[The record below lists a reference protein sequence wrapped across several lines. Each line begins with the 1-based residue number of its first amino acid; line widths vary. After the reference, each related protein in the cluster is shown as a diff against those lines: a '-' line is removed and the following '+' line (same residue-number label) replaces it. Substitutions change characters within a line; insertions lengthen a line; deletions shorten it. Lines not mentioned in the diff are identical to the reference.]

1 MQSYQLLLVESSMR
15 DAFLIVAELER
26 AGLKVEFER
35 VETAAYMEMAL
46 DTKAWDFIICD
57 AHLTAFGWLD
67 ALAIYKGKGLDIPF
81 IMVSNTCDEDLA
93 VERIKA
99 GVHEHVLKDSLAR
112 LPAAVERELRSAH
125 ERRIRNGIHDSTQEK
140 LEESERLGLIRELAS
155 GLSPISD
162 SKIE

>member
-1 MQSYQLLLVESSMR
+1 MQERYQLLLVEASMR

-26 AGLKVEFER
+26 SGLKMDFER

-46 DTKAWDFIICD
+46 DAKAWDFIICD
-57 AHLTAFGWLD
+57 ARLPDFGWLD

-81 IMVSNTCDEDLA
+81 ILVSNSWDEELA

-99 GVHEHVLKDSLAR
+99 GVHEYVLKDSLPR

-125 ERRIRNGIHDSTQEK
+125 ERRSRNMTPSQHQQG
-140 LEESERLGLIRELAS
+140 
-155 GLSPISD
+155 
-162 SKIE
+162 